1 MAVTMSLATHRTGF
15 QSAGVEHGRLCAK
28 PFGAVPRG
36 GRKPNQSCAD
46 PLSGIFLMCEPV
58 KTP

>member
-1 MAVTMSLATHRTGF
+1 MSLATHRTGF